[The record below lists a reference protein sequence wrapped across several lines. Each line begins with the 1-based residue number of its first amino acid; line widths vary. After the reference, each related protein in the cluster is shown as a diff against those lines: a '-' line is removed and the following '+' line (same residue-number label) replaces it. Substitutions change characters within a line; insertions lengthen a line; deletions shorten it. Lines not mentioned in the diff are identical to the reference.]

1 MLKPIL
7 LSVTLSLA
15 VLTAAQAQTIA
26 TVDAQGIVNQTNAA
40 QRAMKSL
47 QKKTD
52 EAQTEI
58 DAMEAKISKQQET
71 LEKKKGV
78 VSESAFL
85 DEQDKLRKSLREY
98 RNKAQAIQEDIDREN
113 MKLRKEI
120 TDVVRNVVEEI
131 AKEKGYEAVIAHSLL
146 LYSKENIDISDE
158 VLKRANQKLDK

>member
-40 QRAMKSL
+40 KRAMKAL

-52 EAQTEI
+52 TAQQEI
-58 DAMEAKISKQQET
+58 NAMEKRIEKQQSN

-78 VSESAFL
+78 VSETVFM
-85 DEQDKLRKSLREY
+85 DEQDKLRSSLREY
-98 RNKAQAIQEDIDREN
+98 RNKAQAIQEDIDRSN

-120 TDVVRNVVEEI
+120 TDVVRAVVEEV
-131 AKEKGYEAVIAHSLL
+131 AKEEGYEAVIANSLL